1 MAEKNAVTYD
11 SVMKDLRARQFAPIY
26 YLIGEESYYI
36 DQISDYIAKNVLTPE
51 ERDFNQTV
59 VFGSDV
65 TVAQVVDYAKRYPMM
80 AEYQVVIVK
89 EAQNIKNM
97 EALDFYLQKPMKST
111 ILVICHKNARLDK
124 RKKLMLLVDK
134 VGVLFESKKLYDY
147 QLVPFINSYIQK
159 RQFTIEPKAA
169 QIVADSVGSDLNR
182 LTGELDKL
190 LIALSENVKRIT
202 PEIVEQQIGVSKD
215 FNVFELRSA
224 IVNHNIFKA
233 NQIIKYFNENPKE
246 MPIQKLLPQLFSF
259 FSNLMVA
266 YYAPVK
272 DISGIG
278 NFLGLNVS
286 QYMVKKTVEEYMKA
300 MQNYS
305 GIKVMNIIS
314 KLREIDAKS
323 KGVDNPNTAS
333 GDLMKELIFF
343 ILH

>member
-1 MAEKNAVTYD
+1 
-11 SVMKDLRARQFAPIY
+11 
-26 YLIGEESYYI
+26 
-36 DQISDYIAKNVLTPE
+36 
-51 ERDFNQTV
+51 
-59 VFGSDV
+59 
-65 TVAQVVDYAKRYPMM
+65 
-80 AEYQVVIVK
+80 
-89 EAQNIKNM
+89 
-97 EALDFYLQKPMKST
+97 
-111 ILVICHKNARLDK
+111 
-124 RKKLMLLVDK
+124 MLLVDK

-224 IVNHNIFKA
+224 IVNHHIFKA

-259 FSNLMVA
+259 FSNLMLA